1 MLKIV
6 KYVNIMNIRLNFIEL
21 FFISVIMVYKCIVF
35 KKSMFLKWI
44 FDYVLLWR
52 YLNVML
58 WRLNKKK
65 FIVNGLI
72 EFGGNWS
79 VKLMVYFDSLVN

>member
-35 KKSMFLKWI
+35 LKK
-44 FDYVLLWR
+44 YVFKMDFWLCF
-52 YLNVML
+52 VMKVFKCDVMKIKEEKNL
-58 WRLNKKK
+58 
-65 FIVNGLI
+65 
-72 EFGGNWS
+72 
-79 VKLMVYFDSLVN
+79 

>member
-21 FFISVIMVYKCIVF
+21 FFISVIMVYKYDKCIVF

-44 FDYVLLWR
+44 FDYVLL
-52 YLNVML
+52 
-58 WRLNKKK
+58 
-65 FIVNGLI
+65 
-72 EFGGNWS
+72 
-79 VKLMVYFDSLVN
+79 